1 MSGRRIND
9 HSAWMG
15 KGSGGSVLPLGSKM
29 KQMSSAEGAGAMG
42 MYEDTSE
49 AIKAQQEGNIRKAKS
64 QPMKAHYSH

>member
-9 HSAWMG
+9 HSSWVG

-29 KQMSSAEGAGAMG
+29 KQMGSAEGAGAMG

-49 AIKAQQEGNIRKAKS
+49 AIKSQQEGNIRKAKS
-64 QPMKAHYSH
+64 QPMKSHYAH